1 MIHDHNSLWISLG
14 YIDLIFFFSFD
25 QYHLQFKFLFVHL
38 PIYIIYCFAKI
49 QKKVFIIILFLFQ
62 SMIHSKCLDVEELLL
77 DTRYDSLD
85 FWFIWVKFILV
96 FIILGW
102 FFFNCL
108 LIIFQGPVWCL
119 TEYAEFLFS
128 GSSDKTIKVI
138 FKLRMY
144 KVPVIRIRHHVGQLF
159 L

>member
-14 YIDLIFFFSFD
+14 YIDLILFFQFWPVSLAIQILVCTSAHLHYILFC
-25 QYHLQFKFLFVHL
+25 QNSEKGIYYHFVFISVYDPQQMFRCRGTFVGHQVWQFGFLVHL
-38 PIYIIYCFAKI
+38 SQVYFGVYHFRLI
-49 QKKVFIIILFLFQ
+49 
-62 SMIHSKCLDVEELLL
+62 
-77 DTRYDSLD
+77 
-85 FWFIWVKFILV
+85 
-96 FIILGW
+96 
-102 FFFNCL
+102 FFNCL